1 MCANRLLMVVALTFA
16 VIAVQTRANEPWPVG
31 MSFVALQDGKWQLFV
46 VPPGKQR
53 PQRVSLMH
61 EPRTPAYSPSI
72 GKIAYISPQGDVLL
86 HDLATGRESAL
97 LEARADT
104 GYTQPSFAAGKNH
117 LLLVELQQGRSRS
130 TRILAIDLQTGEQA
144 VWSQQ
149 RSAQFH
155 PLAVGDFLYYTNVHC
170 VENCAGRYVH
180 EIWAKNL
187 ISQDARQLTLLN
199 TLTQQPAVAA
209 DGGVLYVSSE
219 KQGGKQI
226 WKCALNNEPPLSCES
241 MTSGGVAD
249 THPVVSTDGT
259 VYFLRLLSDGR
270 HAIMRAVGK
279 ARAAAMQTE
288 MTDIRDL
295 EIGR

>member
-1 MCANRLLMVVALTFA
+1 MCTNRLLVVIGLVFA
-16 VIAVQTRANEPWPVG
+16 VLSIQARANEPWPVG

-53 PQRVSLMH
+53 LQKVSLTH
-61 EPRTPAYSPSI
+61 EPRTPVYSPSL
-72 GKIAYISPQGDVLL
+72 GKIAYISPEGNVQLHGLL
-86 HDLATGRESAL
+86 TGRERTL
-97 LEARADT
+97 LEARAGT

-130 TRILAIDLQTGEQA
+130 TRILAIDLQTGEQT
-144 VWSQQ
+144 VWSHQ
-149 RSAQFH
+149 RSAQFY
-155 PLAVGDFLYYTNVHC
+155 PVAVGDFLYYTNVHC

-180 EIWAKNL
+180 EIWVKNL

-209 DGGVLYVSSE
+209 DGRMLYVSSE

-226 WKCALNNEPPLSCES
+226 WKCALNNEPPLSCER

-270 HAIMRAVGK
+270 YAIMRAAGNTQAVPL
-279 ARAAAMQTE
+279 QTK
-288 MTDIRDL
+288 MTNIRDL